1 MTEPI
6 AFSRRHVRHEL
17 VQRHLTVS
25 VVRPV
30 TSRIVRVTLTGDL
43 AGFAAEGPTDHVK
56 VFFPDPVTV
65 RPGDRLDI
73 AAGYDATRI
82 FFNLL
87 GTHQG

>member
-1 MTEPI
+1 
-6 AFSRRHVRHEL
+6 
-17 VQRHLTVS
+17 
-25 VVRPV
+25 
-30 TSRIVRVTLTGDL
+30 
-43 AGFAAEGPTDHVK
+43 
-56 VFFPDPVTV
+56 VTV